1 MAHKFVATRQVAWW
15 LCMTLFAAPVVQA
28 AVCLGDEAALA
39 AFRAGKASGFAEA
52 DASARNA
59 RALALLDCLGDP
71 DPDIRD
77 GLAYEALTAWLRGA
91 LLDTDTR
98 RAMLT
103 RLSATLAAPDED
115 PTGLRRPFAALVL
128 SEVARSDRIEAWMTA
143 AERVALVELAAGYLE
158 TLRDYRGFDAREGW
172 RHGVAHD
179 ADLLMQLA
187 LIPAL
192 EEPQLQRILAAVAS
206 QMPPPVEHF
215 YIYGEPQRL
224 ARPLLFAAQRGV
236 LDEAGWTAWF
246 AARVAALGS
255 DPEVVWRDQAWLA
268 RRHALMT
275 FLQAVYVEA
284 DAGDDAR
291 LVPLRAGVLEA
302 LKAMP

>member
-1 MAHKFVATRQVAWW
+1 MARKIVASGQAAWW
-15 LCMTLFAAPVVQA
+15 LCVALFTAPAAQA
-28 AVCLGDEAALA
+28 SVCLGDEAALA
-39 AFRAGKASGFAEA
+39 GFRASKEGGFHEA
-52 DASARNA
+52 DAGVRSA

-91 LLDTDTR
+91 LLDVATR
-98 RAMLT
+98 RAMLE
-103 RLSATLAAPDED
+103 RLSATLAAPDGD
-115 PTGLRRPFAALVL
+115 PAGLRRPFAALVL

-143 AERVALVELAAGYLE
+143 AERVALVEVAAGYLE

-172 RHGVAHD
+172 RHGIAHA

-187 LIPAL
+187 LVPAL
-192 EEPQLQRILAAVAS
+192 DEPQLQRILVAVAS
-206 QMPPPVEHF
+206 QMPPPGEHF

-246 AARVAALGS
+246 AARVAAIGN
-255 DPEVVWRDQAWLA
+255 DPDAAWRDQAWLA

-275 FLQAVYVEA
+275 FLQAIYVEA
-284 DAGDDAR
+284 DAGGDAR
-291 LVPLRAGVLEA
+291 LAPMRAGVLEA

>member
-1 MAHKFVATRQVAWW
+1 
-15 LCMTLFAAPVVQA
+15 MTQ
-28 AVCLGDEAALA
+28 D
-39 AFRAGKASGFAEA
+39 
-52 DASARNA
+52 
-59 RALALLDCLGDP
+59 
-71 DPDIRD
+71 
-77 GLAYEALTAWLRGA
+77 
-91 LLDTDTR
+91 
-98 RAMLT
+98 
-103 RLSATLAAPDED
+103 
-115 PTGLRRPFAALVL
+115 
-128 SEVARSDRIEAWMTA
+128 
-143 AERVALVELAAGYLE
+143 ERVALVEAAAHYLE
-158 TLRDYRGFDAREGW
+158 TLRDYRGFDTREGW

-192 EEPQLQRILAAVAS
+192 QEPQLQRILAAVAS

-224 ARPLLFAAQRGV
+224 ARPLLFVAQRGV

-246 AARVAALGS
+246 AARVATLGS
-255 DPEVVWRDQAWLA
+255 DPAVAWRDQAWLA

-284 DAGDDAR
+284 DAGGDAR
-291 LVPLRAGVLEA
+291 LAPLRAGVLEA

>member
-1 MAHKFVATRQVAWW
+1 MARKVGAAMQAGWW
-15 LCMTLFAAPVVQA
+15 LCMALFAAPAVQ
-28 AVCLGDEAALA
+28 AVCLGDESTLA
-39 AFRAGKASGFAEA
+39 AFSAGKDGGFSEA
-52 DASARNA
+52 DAGVRNA
-59 RALALLDCLGDP
+59 RALALIDCLGDA
-71 DPDIRD
+71 DPGIRD
-77 GLAYEALTAWLRGA
+77 GLAYEALTVWLRGT
-91 LLDTDTR
+91 LLDTPTR
-98 RAMLT
+98 RAMLE
-103 RLSATLAAPDED
+103 RLSAMLDAPDGD
-115 PTGLRRPFAALVL
+115 PAGLRRPFAALVL
-128 SEVARSDRIEAWMTA
+128 SEVARSDRIEAWMTPE
-143 AERVALVELAAGYLE
+143 ERVALVESAARYLE

-192 EEPQLQRILAAVAS
+192 ETPQLQRILVAVAS

-246 AARVAALGS
+246 AARVAALGG
-255 DPEVVWRDQAWLA
+255 DPEVAWRDQAWLA
-268 RRHALMT
+268 RRHALVT